1 MNTLEQF
8 SPRSSPQLKNIPAVI
23 GWYLADLG
31 ESRGKQELFVKQ
43 SPQVLKALR
52 EHALIES
59 AVSSNRIEGVEIEQS
74 RIGTVVFG
82 TPLLKDR
89 DEEHIRG
96 YRDALQ
102 RIHSAARDIPVTLG
116 AIQEFHRLC
125 NGEIWD
131 AGKFKEK
138 DTDII
143 EKSPDGRV
151 RVRFKTVPAS
161 QAPSALERLV
171 EDWRDCLQERWIHP
185 LIALAAFNLDF
196 LCIHPFRDVNGRV
209 SRLLLLLQTYQLGYE
224 VGRYISLER
233 LIEQN
238 KQRYYE
244 TLELS
249 SHGWHEGRHDPWPFI
264 GYVLFILKSA
274 YREFEERVGRTVSP
288 KGAKAERVL
297 EAIQRQPGDF
307 RVVDIEQACPGVGRE
322 WIREQLIALRRQ
334 GRVTSTGRGP
344 SARWRFLGAKHD
356 PGKQA

>member
-1 MNTLEQF
+1 MNTLERF
-8 SPRSSPQLKNIPAVI
+8 SPRSPSQLKEVPASV

-59 AVSSNRIEGVEIEQS
+59 AVSSNRIEGVEIEQA
-74 RIGTVVFG
+74 RVGTIVFG

-89 DEEHIRG
+89 DEESVRG

-102 RIHSAARDIPVTLG
+102 RIHSAPNDLPIAVAT
-116 AIQEFHRLC
+116 IQEFHRLC
-125 NGEIWD
+125 SGEIWD
-131 AGKFKEK
+131 AGRFKEK
-138 DTDII
+138 DSDII

-151 RVRFKTVPAS
+151 RVRFKTVPAN
-161 QAPSALERLV
+161 QAPAAMERLV
-171 EDWRDCLQERWIHP
+171 EDWRDCLRERWIHP

-209 SRLLLLLQTYQLGYE
+209 SRLLLLLQTYHLGYE

-238 KQRYYE
+238 KERYYE
-244 TLELS
+244 TLELGS
-249 SHGWHEGRHDPWPFI
+249 RGWHEGQHDPWPYI
-264 GYVLFILKSA
+264 GYLFFILKTA
-274 YREFEERVGRTVSP
+274 YREFDERVGRVVPP

-297 EAIQRQPGDF
+297 DAIKRQVGDF
-307 RVVDIEQACPGVGRE
+307 RLVDIEQACPGVGRE
-322 WIREQLIALRRQ
+322 WIRKQLVAMRRQ
-334 GRVTSTGRGP
+334 GRVTSTGRGLA
-344 SARWRFLGAKHD
+344 ARWRLKSSRLAGV
-356 PGKQA
+356 